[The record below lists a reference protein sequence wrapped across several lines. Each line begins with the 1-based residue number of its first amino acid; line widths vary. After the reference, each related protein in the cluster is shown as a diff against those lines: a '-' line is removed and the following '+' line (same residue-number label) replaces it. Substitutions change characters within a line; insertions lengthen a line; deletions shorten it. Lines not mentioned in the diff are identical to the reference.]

1 MDFVQPCPSY
11 FRTLIF
17 QSSHNCI
24 NDIQKCWDYLCSPN
38 TFKGSFWNFSK
49 VEFVNPKN
57 PSDLFSEGA
66 YTNHHGPLLSAN
78 GIISKIEKPFYRKM
92 DYFYGS
98 YIGTFRLFR
107 PVELIFTFKKV
118 EQATLVETKITFFV
132 HQKIPK
138 WIAKIMNGVWQS
150 MMKSLMIPVRQK

>member
-1 MDFVQPCPSY
+1 MDCVQPCPSY

-38 TFKGSFWNFSK
+38 TFQGSFWNFSK

-78 GIISKIEKPFYRKM
+78 GIISKIEKPFFRKM

-107 PVELIFTFKKV
+107 PVELIFTFKEDEKARKILER
-118 EQATLVETKITFFV
+118 EQNKKLKIYEKNRPIREGCLRKLCETDI
-132 HQKIPK
+132 
-138 WIAKIMNGVWQS
+138 
-150 MMKSLMIPVRQK
+150 